1 MQKFVDII
9 PVHPEGEVAVRHE
22 PHDLDTFDGR
32 VRVDWDLDRPCT
44 TMGQAAYFIDFLKTS
59 GRFEH
64 LVDGCPL
71 TRSSPNASSNRDVCG
86 TWMLSV
92 LAGHSRYAH
101 VNTLRGDPVL
111 PELLGMTKVVSEDA
125 LRRALLAMPE
135 EESKAWLEANL
146 QTCVEPL
153 LAEPYIMDMDSTVKP
168 IYGRQEGAVVGYNPT
183 KPGRPSHVHH
193 TYMVAGL
200 RLVMGVETLPGNA
213 STGSHAAPGLWA
225 LLDRLPAH
233 CQPSLLRGDVSF
245 GTEKIMAEAERR
257 GRDYLFKLRLTKN
270 VKRLINR
277 TFSGRS
283 WQNAGHGWQGCRER
297 LRFFACPIASLHED
311 AVMAGAVSV
320 TW

>member
-1 MQKFVDII
+1 
-9 PVHPEGEVAVRHE
+9 
-22 PHDLDTFDGR
+22 
-32 VRVDWDLDRPCT
+32 
-44 TMGQAAYFIDFLKTS
+44 
-59 GRFEH
+59 
-64 LVDGCPL
+64 
-71 TRSSPNASSNRDVCG
+71 
-86 TWMLSV
+86 
-92 LAGHSRYAH
+92 
-101 VNTLRGDPVL
+101 
-111 PELLGMTKVVSEDA
+111 
-125 LRRALLAMPE
+125 
-135 EESKAWLEANL
+135 
-146 QTCVEPL
+146 
-153 LAEPYIMDMDSTVKP
+153 MDMDSTVKP